1 MRSLGGEHHPEPT
14 SALKNEKSTKTVA
27 LIKGDGTGPELV
39 DAMLLVLEASGAR
52 AEFVTCEA
60 GAEWWGRHGG
70 PSMIPEETWRVLE
83 GADCC
88 FKGPTT
94 TLSGAGTP
102 RSVAVSIRQRFDLYA
117 NVRPIKTFPNQV
129 GPLGEVD
136 FVMVREGTEG
146 LYSGIEYRL
155 SDEAAI
161 AIRLITRNKSSKV
174 TRFALEEAK
183 RRGWRKVV
191 LISKANILKVTDGV
205 FLDAAKQNSKSFPGI
220 VLEEIFIDNFSQQLV
235 KNPQR
240 FNESVIVGTNLF
252 MDILSEEAAG
262 LVGSIGMICSANF
275 GDDYAMFEPAHGS
288 TPKYAGKDKVNPTA
302 TILSA
307 AWMLDYI
314 GEKRAGKAVYDATMA
329 VVSAGKEV
337 TYDLG
342 GRSGTR
348 AMAKSIAKRIA

>member
-1 MRSLGGEHHPEPT
+1 M
-14 SALKNEKSTKTVA
+14 KTVA

-39 DAMLLVLEASGAR
+39 DAMLLVLKASGAK
-52 AEFVTCEA
+52 ADFVTSEA
-60 GAEWWGRHGG
+60 GADWWERHGG
-70 PSMIPEETWRVLE
+70 PTMIPEETWRTLE
-83 GADCC
+83 DADCC

-94 TLSGAGTP
+94 TLTGPGTP

-117 NVRPIKTFPNQV
+117 NVRPIKTFPNHV
-129 GPLGEVD
+129 GPLGKVD

-146 LYSGIEYRL
+146 LYSGIEYKL

-161 AIRLITRNKSSKV
+161 AIRLITKNKSTKV
-174 TRFALEEAK
+174 TRFALEEAR
-183 RRGWRKVV
+183 RRGWKKLVV
-191 LISKANILKVTDGV
+191 ICKANILKLTDGV
-205 FLDAAKQNSKSFPGI
+205 FLDAARKAARAFPE
-220 VLEEIFIDNFSQQLV
+220 VELEELFVDNFSQQLV

-240 FNESVIVGTNLF
+240 FDQNVIVGTNLF
-252 MDILSEEAAG
+252 MDILSEEASG
-262 LVGSIGMICSANF
+262 LVGSIGMIYSANF

-314 GEKRAGKAVYDATMA
+314 GEKRAGKAVFDATMS
-329 VVSAGKEV
+329 VVSSGKKV

-342 GRSGTR
+342 GKSGTT
-348 AMAKSIAKRIA
+348 AMADAVARLVR